1 MPGTPGFDAAHLIL
15 EGSIDSFGALP
26 TVATALGNVAAAG
39 FLLWAFQRAFLSQ
52 ARQGGHDVDKTLPME
67 YVVCG
72 IALAAM
78 LAIGFFTEP
87 WLYLTETASQA
98 MAARFHR

>member
-1 MPGTPGFDAAHLIL
+1 
-15 EGSIDSFGALP
+15 
-26 TVATALGNVAAAG
+26 
-39 FLLWAFQRAFLSQ
+39 
-52 ARQGGHDVDKTLPME
+52 ME

-78 LAIGFFTEP
+78 LTIGFFTEP